1 MVTMSPASTRLRSPH
16 DRAGRAERILDAAAE
31 LLLRFGY
38 RRVTIDDIAR
48 QADIGKGTV
57 YLHWKTSA
65 DLFRAVFEREVLR
78 AVHELAVVLRRDPGG
93 WRPHRLARAY
103 FLAIMNRPL
112 LTALFLGDAELLGKL
127 ARPQGGAREDRHR
140 LMPRAYFALLAGHG
154 VLRDDV
160 SAGAIAYAFMATME
174 GFIRAQ
180 AADGRGLGIEASG
193 DLLALTVQRAFESER
208 ELPPAA
214 EKRLAS
220 RVADLIA
227 GLALADR
234 SDLGGG

>member
-1 MVTMSPASTRLRSPH
+1 M
-16 DRAGRAERILDAAAE
+16 ILDATAE

-57 YLHWKTSA
+57 YLHWKTSV
-65 DLFRAVFEREVLR
+65 DLYRAVFEREVLR
-78 AVHELAVVLRRDPGG
+78 AVDELVEVLQKDPGA
-93 WRPHRLARAY
+93 WRPHRLARSY

-112 LTALFLGDAELLGKL
+112 LTALALGDSELLGKL
-127 ARPQGGAREDRHR
+127 ARPPGRARETRHR
-140 LMPRAYFALLAGHG
+140 LMPHAYFALLAEHH

-160 SAGAIAYAFMATME
+160 SADAIAYAFMATME

-180 AADGRGLGIEASG
+180 ATDGRGPAIEASG
-193 DLLALTVQRAFESER
+193 DLLALTVLRAFESER

-214 EKRLAS
+214 QKMLAS
-220 RVADLIA
+220 QVVDLIA
-227 GLALADR
+227 RLADADR
-234 SDLGGG
+234 TELGAGQEKAADAPP